1 VFPILHKGASD
12 PVVVC
17 VCVCVH
23 FMAFILDISFTRLEG
38 IISVF

>member
-1 VFPILHKGASD
+1 MFPILHKGASD
-12 PVVVC
+12 PVV